1 MALAR
6 QNDTAAP
13 ALLPL
18 YAQVKAL
25 LVARIQSGDWKPG
38 QLIPNEFALAHEL
51 GVSQGTVRKALGEMT
66 AEQLLV
72 RRQGRGTFVQRH
84 TPESMLFRFFNFH
97 DAAGQQIAPETLWVK
112 ARKGAAKP
120 AERMRLELEAGR
132 EVVRITRVRGHRG
145 RPFDHEQI
153 VVPQALFPG
162 LADASEIPNTLY
174 DHFQQVYGVTATG
187 GEERLD
193 TIAAESREAGW
204 LEVAVGTPLLR
215 LDRTMFSFDEKP
227 IEWRLSLCALGDAH
241 YMVRLG

>member
-1 MALAR
+1 MAG
-6 QNDTAAP
+6 QDDVTAP

-18 YAQVKAL
+18 YAQVKAR

-38 QLIPNEFALAHEL
+38 QLIPNEFALAGEL

-97 DAAGQQIAPETLWVK
+97 DADGQPIAPETLWVK
-112 ARKGAAKP
+112 ARKGTAKP
-120 AERMRLELEAGR
+120 AERSRLALEAGA
-132 EVVRITRVRGHRG
+132 EVVRISRVRGHRG

-153 VVPQALFPG
+153 VVPLALFPG

-187 GEERLD
+187 GEEKLD
-193 TIAAESREAGW
+193 TIAAGEREAGW
-204 LEVAVGTPLLR
+204 LDVALGTPLLR

-227 IEWRLSLCALGDAH
+227 IEWRLSLCALGGAH